1 MKITKCTCRHA
12 PWACYLQK
20 NQQEDRWEFL
30 IPFCSTADFC
40 FSVIFRFLYLQ
51 DLLYQEMLTT

>member
-1 MKITKCTCRHA
+1 MQARPLGLLPA
-12 PWACYLQK
+12 K

-30 IPFCSTADFC
+30 IPFCSPADFC
-40 FSVIFRFLYLQ
+40 FSVIFRFPYLQ